1 MEQPP
6 RSLCSLP
13 PEGDQDAR
21 VGPARPGTT
30 PLFHP
35 LRIREVRPETA
46 DAVTVSF
53 EVPPPLREQFRF
65 TQGQFVTL
73 KAHVDGV
80 EMRRSYSICVGV
92 ADYDREGELRIG
104 IKRVRGGRFSNFA
117 FDTLKPGHTIDV
129 MTPDGRFFTH
139 LNAEHGNQYVAF
151 AGGSGITPVLAII
164 KTTLEL
170 EPRSSFV
177 LIYGNRDVDSIM
189 FAEELEDLKN
199 RYMSRFML
207 YHVLS
212 DSVQEV
218 ELFNG
223 ILDQCTCAAF
233 LEALVPAQSI
243 DEAFVCGP
251 APMMDAAEAALKAA
265 GVAET
270 KIHVER
276 FGTPLPQ
283 AGAPAVAITE
293 TTPAADLEL
302 ILDGKRRK
310 LRLPYEGASL
320 LDVGLH
326 AGLALPY
333 ACKGGVCC
341 TCRAKVLEGEVRMDK
356 NYTLEDQEIRD
367 GFVLTCQCHPVSERV
382 VVSYDER

>member
-1 MEQPP
+1 
-6 RSLCSLP
+6 
-13 PEGDQDAR
+13 
-21 VGPARPGTT
+21 
-30 PLFHP
+30 
-35 LRIREVRPETA
+35 VRPETA

>member
-1 MEQPP
+1 M
-6 RSLCSLP
+6 
-13 PEGDQDAR
+13 A
-21 VGPARPGTT
+21 T
-30 PLFHP
+30 PQFHP
-35 LRIREVRPETA
+35 LRIRDVRPETA

-53 EVPPPLREQFRF
+53 EVPPELREQYRF

-80 EMRRSYSICVGV
+80 ETRRSYSICVGV
-92 ADYDREGELRIG
+92 TDYDRDGELRIG

-117 FDTLKPGHTIDV
+117 FETLKAGHTIDV
-129 MTPDGRFFTH
+129 MTPDGRFFSH
-139 LNAEHGNQYVAF
+139 LNAEHGKQYVAF

-164 KTTLEL
+164 KTTLEI
-170 EPRSSFV
+170 ETRSTFV
-177 LIYGNRDVDSIM
+177 LIYGNRDVHSVM

-199 RYMSRFML
+199 RYMNRFIL

-212 DSVQEV
+212 DDIQEV

-223 ILDQCTCAAF
+223 ILDQRKCAAF
-233 LEALVPAQSI
+233 LDSLVPAGEI
-243 DEAFVCGP
+243 DEAFICGP

-265 GVAET
+265 GVDEK

-283 AGAPAVAITE
+283 AGAPAIEITE
-293 TTPAADLEL
+293 TTPAADLE
-302 ILDGKRRK
+302 IVLDGKRRK
-310 LRLPYEGASL
+310 LRLPYDGASL

-356 NYTLEDQEIRD
+356 NYTLEEQEIRD

>member
-1 MEQPP
+1 M
-6 RSLCSLP
+6 
-13 PEGDQDAR
+13 
-21 VGPARPGTT
+21 TT
-30 PLFHP
+30 PQFHS

-46 DAVTVSF
+46 DAVSVSF
-53 EVPPPLREQFRF
+53 EVPPELREQYRF

-73 KAHVDGV
+73 KAHVDG
-80 EMRRSYSICVGV
+80 EETRRSYSICVGV
-92 ADYDREGELRIG
+92 TDYDRDGELRIG

-117 FDTLKPGHTIDV
+117 FDTLQAGHAIDV

-139 LNAEHGNQYVAF
+139 LNAEQGKQYVAF
-151 AGGSGITPVLAII
+151 AGGSGITPVLAIV
-164 KTTLEL
+164 KTTLDM
-170 EPRSSFV
+170 EPRSTFT
-177 LIYGNRDVDSIM
+177 LIYGNRSVDAIM

-199 RYMSRFML
+199 RYMNRFVL

-212 DSVQEV
+212 DDMQDV

-223 ILDQCTCAAF
+223 VLDQAKCAAF
-233 LEALVPAQSI
+233 LETLVPAASI
-243 DEAFVCGP
+243 DEAFICGP

-265 GVAET
+265 GVEPS
-270 KIHVER
+270 KVHVER
-276 FGTPLPQ
+276 FGSPLPQ
-283 AGAPAVAITE
+283 AGAAPVEITE
-293 TTPAADLEL
+293 ETPAAELE
-302 ILDGKRRK
+302 IIIDGKRRK
-310 LRLPYEGASL
+310 MRLPYEGASL

-341 TCRAKVLEGEVRMDK
+341 TCRAKVLEGEVKMDK
-356 NYTLEDQEIRD
+356 NYTLEEQEIRD